1 MATKP
6 IPAVCDQGCNKSFS
20 ISKFKTQKVKA
31 GNEKTFFRC
40 PHCRQEYVAYY
51 SSPETKQLQKKIR
64 KLQREAYAPGT
75 TADMNVFRQQ
85 EARLQSQIKKS
96 MDEARM
102 VSES

>member
-1 MATKP
+1 MANKP
-6 IPAVCDQGCNKSFS
+6 IAAVCDHGCKKSFS
-20 ISKFKTQKVKA
+20 ISKFKTQKVKG

-40 PHCRQEYVAYY
+40 PHCRQEYIAYY

-64 KLQREAYAPGT
+64 KLQREAYAPGS
-75 TADMNVFRQQ
+75 AMDMDVFRQQ
-85 EARLQSQIKKS
+85 EVSLQTQIKQS